1 TGMPIE
7 FDLHHGHPDQGG
19 IPIADLDGNTTFQTS
34 ASLASRG
41 REEVEVR
48 FIATPDMVSQD
59 FVKIYARLDPDDL
72 IDEIHDGNNLGWAQ
86 FGYPCNAPGTIVG
99 FEELTGT
106 AAEADRLHIHPVPA
120 ADQVIIGHDMRGSR
134 SDLAFI
140 LIRNMIGAEVARFS
154 ISTVY
159 SGQIFWN
166 TRSIP
171 ARMYANGL
179 YD

>member
-1 TGMPIE
+1 M
-7 FDLHHGHPDQGG
+7 
-19 IPIADLDGNTTFQTS
+19 
-34 ASLASRG
+34 
-41 REEVEVR
+41 
-48 FIATPDMVSQD
+48 
-59 FVKIYARLDPDDL
+59 
-72 IDEIHDGNNLGWAQ
+72 
-86 FGYPCNAPGTIVG
+86 G

-106 AAEADRLHIHPVPA
+106 DAEADRLHIQPVHA

-140 LIRNMIGAEVARFS
+140 LIRNMIGEEVARFS

-171 ARMYANGL
+171 AGMYAIGL
-179 YD
+179 YDENGLRSSGKAIITR